1 MKIALRAWLGGL
13 LMLSVG
19 ACTDPPPPEPPPEP
33 VPEPEPPPP
42 PPKPTCEAMKD
53 RCKAE
58 ADTLV
63 PIPEADYSFVP
74 PEGWEYAM
82 LEEAS
87 VTQVSDSGPVLVLA
101 GMVADKAAY
110 KATAQRTAM
119 VKSLAELV
127 GIEPPSKVSFSR
139 PNKRKLSGLT
149 MTLWENEAKRGDA
162 KGALLL
168 LSTPIGAKEIFG
180 IGYAPAGD
188 IEGTKAI
195 LATLETFKKVE
206 AEKESD
212 DEKSADDGNGK
223 KK

>member
-1 MKIALRAWLGGL
+1 
-13 LMLSVG
+13 
-19 ACTDPPPPEPPPEP
+19 
-33 VPEPEPPPP
+33 
-42 PPKPTCEAMKD
+42 MKD
-53 RCKAE
+53 RCKAD

-63 PIPEADYSFVP
+63 PIPGADHTFVP
-74 PEGWEYAM
+74 PDGWEYAM

-87 VTQVSDSGPVLVLA
+87 VTQVSDEGPVLALASIVTDKVL
-101 GMVADKAAY
+101 Y

-127 GIEPPSKVSFSR
+127 GIDPPSKVSFNR

-168 LSTPIGAKEIFG
+168 LSTSIGDKEIFG

-188 IEGTKAI
+188 LEGTKAI
-195 LATLETFKKVE
+195 LATLETFKLVE
-206 AEKESD
+206 AAEEGD
-212 DEKSADDGNGK
+212 DEKSTDDGSEK